1 MKRIDFS
8 NEDLTERV
16 PNKYAA
22 AIIIANRA
30 KAIRENPGDV
40 EDDERKYKP
49 TVIAIKEFKEDRLKY
64 SDFDIEKINQGE

>member
-8 NEDLTERV
+8 NEDLTEDM

-30 KAIRENPGDV
+30 KAIRENPGDI
-40 EDDERKYKP
+40 EDEERKFKP
-49 TVIAIKEFKEDRLKY
+49 TVVAIKEFKEGRLKY
-64 SDFDIEKINQGE
+64 PKFDISVINEGD